1 MVIVCSVLFQRP
13 VIQQECYHFQVG
25 SDLFQWALGMM
36 INAWRM
42 TSLHGIEKF
51 HIHFELIK

>member
-1 MVIVCSVLFQRP
+1 MVIVCSVLLQRP

-25 SDLFQWALGMM
+25 SDLFQWALEMM

-51 HIHFELIK
+51 HAILS